1 MGFRKIQTI
10 HNIYKLNYLMNR
22 QLRKRGWKLI
32 ILFVDLKAAFDP
44 VNRGV
49 LMEEMKRK
57 GIRKGLI
64 ERVEEVLRKTK
75 NRVRVREKTGECFWT
90 ARRMRQDC
98 PLNPLL
104 FNILLADLEEE
115 MGKIK

>member
-1 MGFRKIQTI
+1 M
-10 HNIYKLNYLMNR
+10 
-22 QLRKRGWKLI
+22 LR
-32 ILFVDLKAAFDP
+32 
-44 VNRGV
+44 
-49 LMEEMKRK
+49 E
-57 GIRKGLI
+57 
-64 ERVEEVLRKTK
+64 TK

-104 FNILLADLEEE
+104 FNILLADLEKE

>member
-1 MGFRKIQTI
+1 METD
-10 HNIYKLNYLMNR
+10 NI
-22 QLRKRGWKLI
+22 
-32 ILFVDLKAAFDP
+32 VDLKAAFDP

-64 ERVEEVLRKTK
+64 ERVEEVLRETK
-75 NRVRVREKTGECFWT
+75 NRVRVREKTGKCFWT
-90 ARRMRQDC
+90 ARRMRKDC

-104 FNILLADLEEE
+104 LNILLADLEEE